1 MSTATTPAAGT
12 RPATLDISGT
22 KPVSLLTL
30 TKVELRKMYDT
41 RAGLWL
47 LITIAAIT
55 LIVLT
60 IFWFAAD
67 QNERTIFSMLGI
79 MASPQG
85 MLLPVLG
92 ILLITQEWGQ
102 RTGMVTFTLEPNRG
116 KVIMAKILAATVFGI
131 AAVVL
136 ALVLGCLGAAL
147 GGAPDAFTGFDVDY
161 VLKILMMQVL
171 GVLIGIGFGLAF
183 LNSPAAIV
191 LYFVLPTAIA
201 IVTNLVSW
209 LRDVA
214 PWIDG
219 RAAEPIYSGADLTG
233 QDWAQLATYTAVWM
247 LLPMAI
253 GLWRVM
259 RAEVK

>member
-1 MSTATTPAAGT
+1 MSTAVSEG
-12 RPATLDISGT
+12 RLDISGT
-22 KPVSLLTL
+22 KPVSLATL
-30 TKVELRKMYDT
+30 VKVEIRKMWDT

-47 LITIAAIT
+47 LIAIAAIT

-67 QNERTIFSMLGI
+67 QNERTIFSFLGV
-79 MASPQG
+79 MGTPQG

-92 ILLITQEWGQ
+92 ILLVTQEWGQ
-102 RTGMVTFTLEPNRG
+102 RTGMVTFTLEPHRG
-116 KVIMAKILAATVFGI
+116 KVIAAKILAATVFGI
-131 AAVVL
+131 AAVAL
-136 ALVLGCLGAAL
+136 AFVFGSLGAAI
-147 GGAPDAFTGFDVDY
+147 GGAAEPFANYGVDDVFK
-161 VLKILMMQVL
+161 LLLMQVVN
-171 GVLIGIGFGLAF
+171 VLIGIAFGLMF

-191 LYFVLPTAIA
+191 SYFVLPTAIA

-209 LRDVA
+209 LRDIA

-219 RAAEPIYSGADLTG
+219 SAMEPLYEGAHMSGENWG
-233 QDWAQLATYTAVWM
+233 QLATYIAFWM
-247 LLPMAI
+247 VLPLAI